1 MKLKYVGGCRQKGI
15 ACSAILDSVSMT
27 RYRCKACGNVTR
39 FDVTVSKKT
48 KSFYH
53 FSIGGDL
60 RIESEEVLEETVDE
74 VSCRWCGHSKSI
86 EKIEGLD

>member
-1 MKLKYVGGCRQKGI
+1 M
-15 ACSAILDSVSMT
+15 
-27 RYRCKACGNVTR
+27 TR
-39 FDVTVSKKT
+39 FDVTVSKQT

-60 RIESEEVLEETVDE
+60 RIESEEVLQETVDE

-86 EKIEGLD
+86 EVIEGLS

>member
-1 MKLKYVGGCRQKGI
+1 
-15 ACSAILDSVSMT
+15 MT

-86 EKIEGLD
+86 EVIEGLN